1 VRSVAAGWTSL
12 GPRPQ
17 AAEDPD
23 IAEYSDPP
31 RRLHVQSTL
40 VLDPGLRVAKIWNG
54 YWSFARPTVEELRH
68 DLRRGPAVPSRLGYQ
83 DR

>member
-1 VRSVAAGWTSL
+1 
-12 GPRPQ
+12 
-17 AAEDPD
+17 
-23 IAEYSDPP
+23 
-31 RRLHVQSTL
+31 
-40 VLDPGLRVAKIWNG
+40 VLDPGLRVDKIWNG